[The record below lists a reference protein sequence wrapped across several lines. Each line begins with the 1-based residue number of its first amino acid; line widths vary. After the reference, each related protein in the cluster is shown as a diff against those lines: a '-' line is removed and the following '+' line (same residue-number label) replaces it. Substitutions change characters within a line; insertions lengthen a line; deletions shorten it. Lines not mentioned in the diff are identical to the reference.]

1 MPLLR
6 FTLLCIQLL
15 LSSHLIS
22 AQTIWVNIKELP
34 PRLEQKYGRD
44 SLEQLLSQRII
55 EAQHQHTQEQYGYQ
69 DTMRIGAFPD
79 ATAPGTFCLELN
91 VTETLKGTKTHMYV
105 EYAFYE
111 KYALILSSK
120 GPFTIDSANIERQ
133 LKILSVFA
141 GVVMQGSI
149 ATYVNTIT
157 HNLGKPQIDS
167 LQVAEQDF
175 YHLIIEYQPSEK
187 VPVSDRTMIWAMI
200 QNQWNET
207 QAKLRY
213 RFKANFNLY
222 FWDMGTSLRVQQHL
236 TRKMHHYIKITYTL
250 EPAPYQGHYSFKA
263 ETEFKNVPNK
273 SLPIESQIIDTGRMK
288 TYPRTTL
295 GSIAGAYLGMK
306 ALFGL

>member
-1 MPLLR
+1 
-6 FTLLCIQLL
+6 
-15 LSSHLIS
+15 
-22 AQTIWVNIKELP
+22 
-34 PRLEQKYGRD
+34 
-44 SLEQLLSQRII
+44 
-55 EAQHQHTQEQYGYQ
+55 
-69 DTMRIGAFPD
+69 
-79 ATAPGTFCLELN
+79 
-91 VTETLKGTKTHMYV
+91 
-105 EYAFYE
+105 
-111 KYALILSSK
+111 
-120 GPFTIDSANIERQ
+120 TIDSANIERQ